1 MTLPTSRRAAGR
13 APLTA
18 TLLASSALSAF
29 TLAAFTSTALAADP
43 ALTLPTVNVTGQKAG
58 GGTLTVPSPA
68 AAKEQIQQIPGGV
81 AVVGS
86 EQWRDSQATTLK
98 DALDYTPG
106 VFVQPKWGEDARLS
120 IRGSGLAR
128 NFHLRG
134 VTLLQNG
141 MPLNAADGS
150 GDFQE
155 LDPTAYRYVEVYKG
169 ANGLRY
175 GANSLGGA
183 INFVTQTGRDA
194 AALEGRLDVG
204 SYGFKRIQASTGG
217 AAGKVDGFLTGSWQ
231 QQNGFRD
238 HSYGQSN
245 RASGNVGVKLADN
258 AETRFFVN
266 LAEIDQK
273 IPGSVSKTVALNAPK
288 TAAAGNLRLNYQR
301 NMDSVRLG
309 NRTVVDLGP
318 TQLEFGGYYN
328 AKHLIHP
335 IYQYLDYQ
343 YRDYGVFARL
353 NDQRQLGGMNN
364 RLTLGV
370 NFGGGYVDGKNY
382 VNLPGGRKGVQVS
395 AAKDTSVNTLIYG
408 ENALEVV
415 KDLELIV
422 GAQYQ
427 YARRDREDKFAPASD
442 VSGDRDFNL
451 FSPRI
456 GLLWRID
463 PTWQAFAGV
472 ARSVEA
478 PTLSELNFTNAS
490 LSDTKAQE
498 ATTYEIGVRGER
510 PDIRWD
516 VTLYR
521 SHLRNEFQFFDL
533 GGGNVQVT
541 NADKTIHQGIEAGL
555 SWDALKGLAVKGS
568 NPDKLTLNVAYTYSD
583 FRFDGDRSWGN
594 NDLPGAPKHYIRA
607 EALYRSPSGWYVGPN
622 VEWVP
627 TGYFVDNAN
636 TASAKTE
643 AYALLGAK
651 AGYDLTEKVGL
662 YIDARNL
669 LDKKYISSASTAAT
683 ATAASALYEP
693 GTGRTVFMGLR
704 AKW

>member
-1 MTLPTSRRAAGR
+1 MSTQISRVACA
-13 APLTA
+13 
-18 TLLASSALSAF
+18 LLATTAFVAPALISS
-29 TLAAFTSTALAADP
+29 ALAADP
-43 ALTLPTVNVTGQKAG
+43 VTLPTVNVTGQKTG
-58 GGTLTVPSPA
+58 GGTLTVPGVA

-86 EQWRDSQATTLK
+86 EQWRDTQATTLK
-98 DALDYTPG
+98 DVLDYTPG
-106 VFVQPKWGEDARLS
+106 VFVQPKWGEDTRLS

-134 VTLLQNG
+134 VSLLQNG

-155 LDPTAYRYVEVYKG
+155 LDPTAFRYTEVYKG

-194 AALEGRLDVG
+194 SPLEGRVDVG
-204 SYGFKRIQASTGG
+204 SYGFKRLQLSSGG
-217 AAGKVDGFLTGSWQ
+217 ATDKVDGFVTGSWQ
-231 QQNGFRD
+231 QQDGFRD
-238 HSYGQSN
+238 HSYGRSI

-258 AETRFFVN
+258 AESRIFVN
-266 LAEIDQK
+266 VAEIDQK
-273 IPGSVSKTVALNAPK
+273 IPGSVNRATALTSPK
-288 TAAAGNLRLNYQR
+288 TAAAGNLLLNYQR

-318 TQLEFGGYYN
+318 TQLEFGAYYN

-343 YRDYGVFARL
+343 YRDYGVFARAV
-353 NDQRQLGGMNN
+353 DERKLGELNN

-382 VNLPGGRKGVQVS
+382 VNLPGGKKGAQL
-395 AAKDTSVNTLIYG
+395 AATKDSSVNTLVYA
-408 ENALEVV
+408 EDALEVV
-415 KDLELIV
+415 RNVELIV

-427 YARRDREDKFAPASD
+427 RALRDRQDKFAPAPD
-442 VSGDRDFNL
+442 VSGSQDYDL
-451 FSPRI
+451 FSPRL
-456 GLLWRID
+456 GVLWRVD
-463 PTWQAFAGV
+463 PTWQVFAGV

-478 PTLSELNFTNAS
+478 PTLTELNFTNAR
-490 LSDTKAQE
+490 LSDTKPQK
-498 ATTYEIGVRGER
+498 ATTYEIGARGER
-510 PDIRWD
+510 PDIKWD

-521 SHLRNEFQFFDL
+521 SHLKNEFQFFDL
-533 GGGNVQVT
+533 GGGNIQVT

-555 SWDALKGLAVKGS
+555 SWDFLKGLAVQGTD
-568 NPDKLTLNVAYTYSD
+568 PDKLTLNAAYTFSD
-583 FRFDGDRSWGN
+583 FRFDGDRTWRN
-594 NDLPGAPKHYIRA
+594 NDLPGAPRHYLRA
-607 EALYRSPSGWYVGPN
+607 EVLYKSPSGWYAGPN

-627 TGYFVDNAN
+627 QAYYVDNAN

-643 AYALLGAK
+643 SYALLGAK
-651 AGYDLTEKVGL
+651 VGVDLTEKVGL
-662 YIDARNL
+662 YIDGRNL

-693 GTGRTVFMGLR
+693 GTGRTVFVGLR